1 MRYKSENAQK
11 KNARRAGRNVPRS
24 RLGVLSL
31 LLFLFLGRGIA
42 LACFELALDIHLAF
56 LELARHASERASEIK
71 YLAASEEKHGKREQK
86 YQYLRYAKAKHT

>member
-1 MRYKSENAQK
+1 MRK

-31 LLFLFLGRGIA
+31 LLFLGRGIA
-42 LACFELALDIHLAF
+42 LACFELALDIHLAL
-56 LELARHASERASEIK
+56 LEFTRHASERASEIK

>member
-1 MRYKSENAQK
+1 MHK
-11 KNARRAGRNVPRS
+11 KNARRGGRDAPRS
-24 RLGVLSL
+24 RLGGLS
-31 LLFLFLGRGIA
+31 FFLGRGIA

-71 YLAASEEKHGKREQK
+71 YLAAPEEKHGKCEQK